1 MICTWN
7 NMALTHVPFFYLQV
21 CWYYFDIKLRNIK
34 MYHQQHLPPAASV
47 PKPWT
52 GASSAKRQWA
62 PIRAPT
68 PKVPSINN
76 VVDFFNILTPP
87 FLVTPHRLSNMS
99 MKKEITNLKP
109 VLTPHLWY
117 KAMLKVWRK
126 SWEPFRIYQL
136 TSTANPAQFIQLW
149 PNWLC

>member
-1 MICTWN
+1 MFPFCVYRCVDTIFG
-7 NMALTHVPFFYLQV
+7 VP
-21 CWYYFDIKLRNIK
+21 YFDTKVRNIK

-76 VVDFFNILTPP
+76 VVDFF
-87 FLVTPHRLSNMS
+87 
-99 MKKEITNLKP
+99 
-109 VLTPHLWY
+109 
-117 KAMLKVWRK
+117 
-126 SWEPFRIYQL
+126 
-136 TSTANPAQFIQLW
+136 STF
-149 PNWLC
+149 

>member
-1 MICTWN
+1 
-7 NMALTHVPFFYLQV
+7 
-21 CWYYFDIKLRNIK
+21 

-76 VVDFFNILTPP
+76 IVDFDPSPPSLLYTLT
-87 FLVTPHRLSNMS
+87 VRHEQE
-99 MKKEITNLKP
+99 KLKP
-109 VLTPHLWY
+109 VLTPHL
-117 KAMLKVWRK
+117 
-126 SWEPFRIYQL
+126 
-136 TSTANPAQFIQLW
+136 
-149 PNWLC
+149 